1 MRNAAA
7 IAFLLVPLL
16 CLPLAAASQ
25 PALEGQFEG
34 AEDIPPQEWRRMAAG
49 KTLVYKIGGEFWA
62 LETYR
67 PGTNQVTLQLRDGSC
82 MNGTWEYTA
91 PLYCFHWDV
100 QGTACF
106 RHARRGDD
114 ILIIEAVPGAN
125 PPLVQYM
132 TDVTDLPLACQPAI
146 S

>member
-82 MNGTWEYTA
+82 MNSTGNTRHRFTVFIGMFRA
-91 PLYCFHWDV
+91 PPAF
-100 QGTACF
+100 AMP
-106 RHARRGDD
+106 A
-114 ILIIEAVPGAN
+114 GA
-125 PPLVQYM
+125 M
-132 TDVTDLPLACQPAI
+132 TFSSSRPCPAQTHRWFNT
-146 S
+146 